1 MTPLRAAGRLFKH
14 FAMSDISNKHKHLEF
29 IQASISRMSGNLFL
43 LKGWS
48 ITLIAALFALAAKDT
63 NRAFIVVAYFPLF
76 IFWFLDGYFLSMER
90 RFRSLYEQVRQL
102 KEEEIDFS
110 MNTEPYKSDPRNQW
124 ISVLFSR
131 TLFPYYVT
139 LALLMILL
147 SFFLR

>member
-1 MTPLRAAGRLFKH
+1 MP
-14 FAMSDISNKHKHLEF
+14 DISNKHKHLEF
-29 IQASISRMSGNLFL
+29 IQASIGRMSGNLFL

-63 NRAFIVVAYFPLF
+63 NRAFVVVAYFPLF
-76 IFWFLDGYFLSMER
+76 IFWFLDGYFLTMER
-90 RFRSLYEQVRQL
+90 RFRSLYEHVRKL
-102 KEEEIDFS
+102 KEEHIDFS
-110 MNTEPYKSDPRNQW
+110 MNTEPYKNNPGNQW

>member
-1 MTPLRAAGRLFKH
+1 
-14 FAMSDISNKHKHLEF
+14 MSDISNKHKHLEF

-63 NRAFIVVAYFPLF
+63 NKAYIIVAYFPLF

-90 RFRSLYEQVRQL
+90 RFRSLYEHVRQL
-102 KEEEIDFS
+102 KEEDIDFS

-124 ISVLFSR
+124 IPTLFSR

>member
-1 MTPLRAAGRLFKH
+1 MTPSPAAGRPAKH
-14 FAMSDISNKHKHLEF
+14 CAMSDISNKHKHLEF

-48 ITLIAALFALAAKDT
+48 VTLIAALFALAAKDT
-63 NRAFIVVAYFPLF
+63 NKAYIVVAYFPLF

-90 RFRSLYEQVRQL
+90 RFRSLYEHVRQL
-102 KEEEIDFS
+102 KEEDIDFS

-124 ISVLFSR
+124 ISTLFSR

-147 SFFLR
+147 SLFLH